1 MYLYNINTFI
11 IMKSFLNYSKL
22 AISALMISSVFVA
35 CSDEISENTCDI
47 PYAANTSN
55 IKSVG
60 QAVDL
65 GLTSG
70 TKWASMNVGATS
82 ETDNGILFIWGDVT
96 GTQLLA
102 NTATTYTDVKDAIPV
117 SDLFD
122 MYKAAAAQT
131 GTICDTTKVTNLS
144 GPMLLKLTAIGD
156 TIGMDSLAK
165 AQIDVQKMNEIK
177 AYVKN
182 QLNTIKQSKTGFL
195 EAALSNE
202 DFAIII
208 DWNGTDFVERFPAQK
223 TERDTLD
230 YFKKFDDALTSTFT
244 VGVLGSTEVTFFDS
258 PKANSYTEIKDQ
270 FGAVMRKDYNGGDI
284 ANTPVY
290 SLVADAKYD
299 PATANWGSAWSM
311 PTTAQFQELLDE
323 CDWEFTGNGYKVSS
337 KKEGNNNYI
346 FLPAAGYRYGEQ
358 WYGNGNAGYYATGEI
373 FGTYHFPSM
382 AEQVSGSKGVI
393 NSSENMPN
401 MLIFQHGQFVNGA
414 AIYNNLTTSFGI
426 SIRPVTK

>member
-55 IKSVG
+55 IKSVA
-60 QAVDL
+60 QPVDL

-102 NTATTYTDVKDAIPV
+102 KTATTYTDVKDATSV
-117 SDLFD
+117 ADLFD
-122 MYKAAAAQT
+122 LYKGAAAQT
-131 GTICDTTKVTNLS
+131 GAICDTTRVTSLS
-144 GPMLLKLTAIGD
+144 APKLLKLTATD
-156 TIGMDSLAK
+156 EA
-165 AQIDVQKMNEIK
+165 QKMNDIK
-177 AYVKN
+177 TFVKN
-182 QLNTIKQSKTGFL
+182 QLDIVKESKTGFL
-195 EAALSNE
+195 EATLTNE

-208 DWNGTDFVERFPAQK
+208 DWNGTEFVERFPAQK
-223 TERDTLD
+223 TEQDTLD
-230 YFKKFDDALTSTFT
+230 YFNKFDDALTSTFT
-244 VGVLGSTEVTFFDS
+244 VDVLGSTEVTFFDS
-258 PKANSYTEIKDQ
+258 PKANNYTEIKDQ
-270 FGAVMRKDYNGGDI
+270 FGVVMRKDYTGGDI
-284 ANTPVY
+284 AKTPIY
-290 SLVADAKYD
+290 NIIADAKYD
-299 PATANWGSAWSM
+299 PATANWGNAWSM

-337 KKEGNNNYI
+337 KKEGNTNSI

-358 WYGNGNAGYYATGEI
+358 WYGSGNAGYYATGEI

-382 AEQVSGSKGVI
+382 ADQKNGSKGAI
-393 NSSENMPN
+393 NGSENMPN
-401 MLIFQHGQFVNGA
+401 MLIFQHGQYNSLG
-414 AIYNNLTTSFGI
+414 IYNNLTTSFGI

>member
-55 IKSVG
+55 IKGVG

-70 TKWASMNVGATS
+70 TKWANMNVGATS

-102 NTATTYTDVKDAIPV
+102 KTATTYTDVKDATSV
-117 SDLFD
+117 ADLFD
-122 MYKAAAAQT
+122 LYKGAAAQT
-131 GTICDTTKVTNLS
+131 GAICDTTRVTSLS
-144 GPMLLKLTAIGD
+144 APKLLKLTATD
-156 TIGMDSLAK
+156 EA
-165 AQIDVQKMNEIK
+165 QKMNDIK
-177 AYVKN
+177 TFVKN
-182 QLNTIKQSKTGFL
+182 QLDIVKESKTGFL
-195 EAALSNE
+195 EATLTNE

-208 DWNGTDFVERFPAQK
+208 DWNGTEFVERFPAQK
-223 TERDTLD
+223 TEQDTLD
-230 YFKKFDDALTSTFT
+230 YFNKFDDALTSTFT
-244 VGVLGSTEVTFFDS
+244 VDVLGSTEVTFFDS
-258 PKANSYTEIKDQ
+258 PKANNYTEIKDQ
-270 FGAVMRKDYNGGDI
+270 FGVVMRKDYTGGDI
-284 ANTPVY
+284 AKTPIY
-290 SLVADAKYD
+290 NIIADAKYD
-299 PATANWGSAWSM
+299 PATANWGNAWSM
-311 PTTAQFQELLDE
+311 PTTAQFHDLLDE

-337 KKEGNNNYI
+337 KKEGNTNSI

-358 WYGNGNAGYYATGEI
+358 WYGSGNAGYYATGEI

-382 AEQVSGSKGVI
+382 ADQQNGSKGAI
-393 NSSENMPN
+393 NGSENMPN
-401 MLIFQHGQFVNGA
+401 MLIFQHGQYNSLG
-414 AIYNNLTTSFGI
+414 IYNNLTTSFGI

>member
-1 MYLYNINTFI
+1 
-11 IMKSFLNYSKL
+11 MKSFLNYSKL
-22 AISALMISSVFVA
+22 AISTLIMSSVFVA

-47 PYAANTSN
+47 PYTANTSN

-82 ETDNGILFIWGDVT
+82 ETDNGILFVWGDVT
-96 GTQLLA
+96 GTQLFA
-102 NTATTYTDVKDAIPV
+102 NTATSYTDVKDATSV

-131 GTICDTTKVTNLS
+131 GTVCDTTNVSKVVE
-144 GPMLLKLTAIGD
+144 PMLIDLTFIGD
-156 TIGMDSLAK
+156 TIGLDSLSRAT
-165 AQIDVQKMNEIK
+165 IDAQKMDAIK
-177 AYVKN
+177 SFVKAK
-182 QLNTIKQSKTGFL
+182 LNLAKQAHTGFL
-195 EAALSNE
+195 EATLSNE

-208 DWNGTDFVERFPAQK
+208 DWNGTDFVERFPKQK

-230 YFKKFDDALTSTFT
+230 YFKKYEYASNSTFS
-244 VGVLGSTEVTFFDS
+244 VDVMGSTAVNFFDS
-258 PKANSYTEIKDQ
+258 PKANNYTEIKDQ
-270 FGAVMRKDYNGGDI
+270 FGVVIRKDYQGGDI
-284 ANTPVY
+284 ATPVY
-290 SLVADAKYD
+290 SIVADTKYD
-299 PATANWGSAWSM
+299 PATANWGAAWSM

-337 KKEGNNNYI
+337 KKEGNTNSI

-358 WYGNGNAGYYATGEI
+358 WYGQGNAGYYATGEI
-373 FGTYHFPSM
+373 AGTYHFPSM
-382 AEQVSGSKGVI
+382 VEQVSGSKGVI